1 MLISDAIQVPC
12 AIGIDCNHVPFMEK
26 MDAIEFPAPVVLGLR
41 FGGLPPL
48 NSAFHNT
55 LVYVFAQLPAQY
67 NLSSSKDFISLLIP
81 CDITLPLVPV
91 PSTAQVY
98 LHSILGEEVKDVELA
113 LRKPRLMMVL
123 VQLPPLRFETFE
135 P

>member
-1 MLISDAIQVPC
+1 MLISDVLQVPC
-12 AIGIDCNHVPFMEK
+12 AFGIDCNHVPFMEK
-26 MDAIEFPAPVVLGLR
+26 MDAISFPTPVVLGLR

-48 NSAFHNT
+48 NSAFHKT
-55 LVYVFAQLPAQY
+55 LVYADAQLPAQY
-67 NLSSSKDFISLLIP
+67 NLSSSKNFISLLIP
-81 CDITLPLVPV
+81 CDITLPLV

-113 LRKPRLMMVL
+113 LRKPKLMMVL